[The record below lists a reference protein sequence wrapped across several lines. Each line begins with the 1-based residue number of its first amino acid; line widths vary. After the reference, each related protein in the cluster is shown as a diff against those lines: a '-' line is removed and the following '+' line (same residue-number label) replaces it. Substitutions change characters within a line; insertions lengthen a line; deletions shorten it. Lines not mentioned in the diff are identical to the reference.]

1 MLKPLYIKFAGYCWM
16 ILTPFILNA
25 ATVDTVSV
33 KSLAMNKPIQ
43 CVVIKPNGYDKNPT
57 DRYTTVYLL
66 HGYGG
71 SYADW
76 VKKAPNIKALA
87 DQYNVLIICPDGA
100 KNSWYFDSPVEPSM
114 KYETHII
121 QEVIPFIDKN
131 YRTLNTRESRAI
143 TGLSMGGHGALFL
156 ALNHPEL
163 FAAAGSM
170 SGGVDL
176 TPFPG
181 NWEIADR
188 LGKYGD
194 QASVWE
200 QHSVINRMHLA
211 SGKPVAFMIDC
222 GVDDF
227 FLQVNRALHERMLY
241 LNIPHQYIE
250 RPGAHNWEYWQE
262 AVAYQV
268 LFFHRV
274 FSKYDGKTK
283 G

>member
-1 MLKPLYIKFAGYCWM
+1 MLRTVLFQLAVGSWLM
-16 ILTPFILNA
+16 IPFTLKGA
-25 ATVDTVSV
+25 EVDTVSIQSSV
-33 KSLAMNKPIQ
+33 MDKSIK
-43 CVVIKPNGYDKNPT
+43 CVVIKPAGYRDNSQ
-57 DRYTTVYLL
+57 DRYSTVYLL
-66 HGYGG
+66 HGYSGN
-71 SYADW
+71 YADW
-76 VKKAPNIKALA
+76 VKKAPGIQSLA
-87 DQYNVLIICPDGA
+87 DHYDLLIICPDGA
-100 KNSWYFDSPVEPSM
+100 TNSWYFDSPVELSM

-121 QEVIPFIDKN
+121 QEVIPFVDKN
-131 YRTLNTRESRAI
+131 YRTLNTKESRAI

-188 LGKYGD
+188 LGKYDD
-194 QASVWE
+194 QPSVWE
-200 QHSVINRMHLA
+200 QHSVVNRMHLA
-211 SGKPVAFMIDC
+211 SGKSMAFMIDC

-227 FLQVNRALHERMLY
+227 FLKVNRALHERMLY

-262 AVAYQV
+262 AIQYQL
-268 LFFHRV
+268 LFFHNT
-274 FSKYDGKTK
+274 FSQH
-283 G
+283 

>member
-1 MLKPLYIKFAGYCWM
+1 MLRFLYIKFTGCCWM
-16 ILTPFILNA
+16 ILASFILNA

-33 KSLAMNKPIQ
+33 KSLAMNKSTQ
-43 CVVIKPNGYDKNPT
+43 CVVIKPNGYDENPT
-57 DRYTTVYLL
+57 DRYVTVYVL
-66 HGYGG
+66 HGYSGNY
-71 SYADW
+71 SDW
-76 VKKAPNIKALA
+76 VKKAPNVKALA
-87 DQYNVLIICPDGA
+87 DQYDILVICPDGA
-100 KNSWYFDSPVEPSM
+100 KSWYFDSPVDNNM
-114 KYETHII
+114 RYETHII

-131 YRTLNTRESRAI
+131 YRTLNTRDSRAI

-156 ALNHPEL
+156 ALNYPEL

-188 LGKYGD
+188 LGKYDD
-194 QASVWE
+194 QPAVWE

-211 SGKPVAFMIDC
+211 SGKPMAFMIDC

-241 LNIPHQYIE
+241 LNIPHHYIE

-274 FSKYDGKTK
+274 FSKK
-283 G
+283 